1 MSKKK
6 RNLNDLPLYKISA
19 KDVKKSHLTYVS
31 LVKRPAIE
39 VEAQYFSDE
48 NGIEPNQYFTAEESD
63 RQVIYGP
70 AMIANQK
77 IYRKSPS
84 GYEYAVVFSADVIE
98 TLVMEYFKNN
108 GNRAI
113 NFNHSDYVVEGYIF
127 ESSFVKNSMYSAA
140 KAYGYD
146 LSVGS
151 WFIGV
156 KIDDTEIWNV
166 VKSEGGLSFSIEGIL
181 DQILVNMSIEEMFGI
196 KEELLIN
203 GETINLNQE
212 FGRMYNLQ
220 PKEYESKWH
229 THPECKC
236 NIDFEAGIWT
246 DEPSEDGKYPCKICI
261 DMKKKYE
268 TWYANKGKGGSGP
281 SSKKFSDQEIIDDI
295 WNKIKNNYQ

>member
-1 MSKKK
+1 MKKK

-127 ESSFVKNSMYSAA
+127 ESSFVKNSVYSAS

-146 LSVGS
+146 LSIGS
-151 WFIGV
+151 WFIGI
-156 KIDDTEIWNV
+156 KIDDKEIWNV
-166 VKSEGGLSFSIEGIL
+166 VKAEGGLSFSIEGIL

-196 KEELLIN
+196 TEDIETTSCADCNHFGDQGKYIN
-203 GETINLNQE
+203 SI
-212 FGRMYNLQ
+212 
-220 PKEYESKWH
+220 PPC
-229 THPECKC
+229 HPECKC
-236 NIDFEAGIWT
+236 KIIGNTWKVS
-246 DEPSEDGKYPCKICI
+246 SEKGSPCKICS
-261 DMKKKYE
+261 DNRKAWLAE
-268 TWYANKGKGGSGP
+268 NANKP
-281 SSKKFSDQEIIDDI
+281 SSGRFSDQEFIDDL